1 MSAPTILSDVT
12 SWARAGNGLELQ
24 FYAIDSEVADWL
36 QRFLPPEYAP
46 YYLVGSDLVGSSR
59 KNYEE
64 VPFRFELADFPA
76 CAHPTDRERFNFW
89 LLSERVTPALRAHA
103 GHLVEGFYSCNG
115 LIELQ
120 HGWRLKV
127 KHLRPEISY
136 QQSSRIAILNRIQNL
151 KTGEIRTNETAY
163 MEVFRLLRRA
173 IKRELVYC
181 TVLTFPDGHEEE
193 DCRTA
198 LMTEKAAQAYWEGF
212 PFLSAPGRT
221 ITEAKRKK

>member
-1 MSAPTILSDVT
+1 MSAPTIISDVT

-24 FYAIDSEVADWL
+24 FYATDSEVADWL
-36 QRFLPPEYAP
+36 QRFLPTEYAP
-46 YYLVGSDLVGSSR
+46 YFLVGSDLVGSGR
-59 KNYEE
+59 KNYAE

-76 CAHPTDRERFNFW
+76 CAHPTDRERPNFW
-89 LLSERVTPALRAHA
+89 LLSERITSGLSTATGDRVADT
-103 GHLVEGFYSCNG
+103 YWCNG

-151 KTGEIRTNETAY
+151 KTGDIRTNETAY
-163 MEVFRLLRRA
+163 MDIFRLLRRA

-181 TVLTFPDGHEEE
+181 TVLNFPDGHKEE

-198 LMTEKAAQAYWEGF
+198 LMTEKAAQAYREGF
-212 PFLSAPGRT
+212 PFLCAPGRAVT
-221 ITEAKRKK
+221 KAKRKK